1 MNAKFEVTSVVTICS
16 LPGMT
21 ASGETFKG
29 VGATLIYLECFCY
42 NVPNTCVEQ
51 QKNTEQDWLGC
62 QNNPLSEGA

>member
-21 ASGETFKG
+21 ASGETFKK

-42 NVPNTCVEQ
+42 NVSLLEQ
-51 QKNTEQDWLGC
+51 QKNTEQEPLGC
-62 QNNPLSEGA
+62 EHNPVSEGA